1 MWCTGGL
8 LEKGGFWN
16 GVKTTSNATHIIKF
30 TINLSNNK

>member
-8 LEKGGFWN
+8 PEKGGFRN

-30 TINLSNNK
+30 TINLLDNK